1 MFFYLSKLK
10 ETMSKKESKFHVI
23 NFIDPWVIFNKKI
36 LTRRAMKTHIQIS
49 YKEDKS
55 ERRRFVQGL

>member
-1 MFFYLSKLK
+1 
-10 ETMSKKESKFHVI
+10 MSKKESKFHVI

-36 LTRRAMKTHIQIS
+36 LTRRAMKTQIQIS